1 MFATTKTQL
10 NHYRYAATARQQLP
24 KGSGRKYFKL
34 CLVCIKKLNLNSNFR
49 IKTLQQLKQRLLGM
63 GMLQWL
69 VHSIFVV
76 FKGILYFHVQC
87 V

>member
-10 NHYRYAATARQQLP
+10 NHYRYAATAGQQLP

-49 IKTLQQLKQRLLGM
+49 TAQTKATRHGYVAMARPQHLC
-63 GMLQWL
+63 
-69 VHSIFVV
+69 
-76 FKGILYFHVQC
+76 C